1 MLPTSPLYAGPL
13 MRALLNG
20 MNDWV
25 RHGTE
30 PPASQ
35 YPNLADGTLVPPDHT
50 SYPGPHSQPY
60 QGLRTLLGY
69 QGYAT
74 PSWRTESASGLPKV
88 LGRYPVLVPRTDA
101 DGLALGTVRLPAVAV
116 PRATYVGWNAKTT
129 APAHPQNPASI
140 CTQQGGALPLAA
152 TRAER
157 LARKDPRPSIAERY
171 PTPDAYTAA
180 VRAAAWRLEQQRL
193 LLPADAQAAVR
204 AAEAGTL
211 ARLP

>member
-1 MLPTSPLYAGPL
+1 MLG
-13 MRALLNG
+13 
-20 MNDWV
+20 
-25 RHGTE
+25 H
-30 PPASQ
+30 
-35 YPNLADGTLVPPDHT
+35 
-50 SYPGPHSQPY
+50 
-60 QGLRTLLGY
+60 
-69 QGYAT
+69 
-74 PSWRTESASGLPKV
+74 
-88 LGRYPVLVPRTDA
+88 YPVLVPRTDA

-129 APAHPQNPASI
+129 APIDPLNPSGI
-140 CTQQGGALPLAA
+140 CTQQGGTLPLAA